1 MVQVH
6 DGDDSNDLVTE
17 FRDLNTSIAH
27 LCDNITDYVLGD
39 SMEASTLDILKAQ
52 LPADF
57 APDSLI
63 TSAAKTDIIV
73 LTLFKYHMSK
83 TLHLAL
89 ARFHPQETNGEID
102 ECYRSIRRAGQP
114 MFSSLYR
121 GADVFVSEPQGN
133 AARWRAWTYKV
144 LESKVSSQGR
154 EQRTLKLQEAAA
166 IWARKTA
173 KFIVQDSIKPVSEI
187 FRSKSDFALNSRDQA
202 QLERLLVRAYLWKHK
217 VNTSFFHHDFH
228 PQFLGFDDVFDAQQ
242 MEREGANKAAT
253 PTRERMIACVGMGL
267 KSSIARGPNDQP
279 KEVWQLKVP
288 VVTADEV

>member
-6 DGDDSNDLVTE
+6 DGDDSNDLVAD

-27 LCDNITDYVLGD
+27 LCDNITDRVLGD
-39 SMEASTLDILKAQ
+39 TMEADILKER
-52 LPADF
+52 LPAEF

-63 TSAAKTDIIV
+63 TSATKTDIIV
-73 LTLFKYHMSK
+73 LTLFKFHMSK
-83 TLHLAL
+83 TLYSAL

-102 ECYRSIRRAGQP
+102 EYYRSIRRTGQLVLN
-114 MFSSLYR
+114 SLYR
-121 GADVFVSEPQGN
+121 GTDVFGSEPQEN

-144 LESKVSSQGR
+144 LESKFSHQGR

-166 IWARKTA
+166 IWGRQTA
-173 KFIVQDSIKPVSEI
+173 KLIVQDSIKPVSEI
-187 FRSKSDFALNSRDQA
+187 FRSTPDFALNSRDQA
-202 QLERLLVRAYLWKHK
+202 QLESLLFKAYLWKHK

-228 PQFLGFDDVFDAQQ
+228 PRFLGFDEIFDAQQ
-242 MEREGANKAAT
+242 MEREGVSKAAT
-253 PTRERMIACVGMGL
+253 PARERIIACVGMGL
-267 KSSIARGPNDQP
+267 KSSIARGPNDKP